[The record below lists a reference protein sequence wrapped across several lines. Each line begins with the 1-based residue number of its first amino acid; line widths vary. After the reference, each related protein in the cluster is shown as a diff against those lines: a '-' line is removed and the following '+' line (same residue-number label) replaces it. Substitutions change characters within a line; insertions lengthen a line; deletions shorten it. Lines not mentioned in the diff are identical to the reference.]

1 MNMRAISIL
10 AVAMIS
16 AAAIGQN
23 PKSPMSPPAVTHA
36 ASTTTSVAVA
46 ESKPQLN
53 RRDPFVSP
61 LVRTEGSSG
70 SNCTVGKRCLNIE
83 QIELKGVIA
92 SQAGMI
98 ALVVNSANRAYFLRE
113 NDAVFNGVVEQ
124 ITRDSVT
131 FRQNVLDSLGRL
143 KGTRE
148 VVRKI
153 SAPVV

>member
-10 AVAMIS
+10 AILMS
-16 AAAIGQN
+16 ATAIGQN

-36 ASTTTSVAVA
+36 ATTTNAVVA
-46 ESKPQLN
+46 ESKPQTN
-53 RRDPFVSP
+53 RRDPFISP

-70 SNCTVGKRCLNIE
+70 SNCTVGKRCLSIE

-131 FRQNVLDSLGRL
+131 FRQNVVDSLGRL

>member
-1 MNMRAISIL
+1 MRAISIL
-10 AVAMIS
+10 AIAMIS
-16 AAAIGQN
+16 APAIGQSAKTPTAAEGAAHPVATN
-23 PKSPMSPPAVTHA
+23 AVVSEA
-36 ASTTTSVAVA
+36 A
-46 ESKPQLN
+46 PQIG

-61 LVRTEGSSG
+61 LMRADGNG
-70 SNCTVGKRCLNIE
+70 SNCTVGKRCLTIE

-113 NDAVFNGVVEQ
+113 NDAVFNGMVEQ

-131 FRQNVLDSLGRL
+131 FRQNVFDSLGRL
-143 KGTRE
+143 KGTRA

-153 SAPVV
+153 TAPVV